1 MLISLLAERTME
13 GLLISLLTEPP
24 YWSYKQESN
33 PQSTAYKA
41 VALPFGYCS
50 VGRGLGAVERK
61 DTLFGGSYQEKG
73 VPTLSNEV
81 VKKFIQENTKP
92 MPKLS
97 VKYSKPYFFMF
108 VKRFIKN
115 FLINY
120 VVEVNPKCKCQNF
133 SIRKPYKHPLPSNN
147 LSHYVYTHTVF
158 VQLQHSPVQICGR
171 YSIVF
176 TKPLYLLT
184 P

>member
-1 MLISLLAERTME
+1 MLISFLAERTME

-33 PQSTAYKA
+33 PQPTEYKS
-41 VALPFGYCS
+41 VALPDWAI
-50 VGRGLGAVERK
+50 VAWGRGLGAVERK

-97 VKYSKPYFFMF
+97 VNYSKPYFYPF
-108 VKRFIKN
+108 VKRF
-115 FLINY
+115 Y
-120 VVEVNPKCKCQNF
+120 
-133 SIRKPYKHPLPSNN
+133 
-147 LSHYVYTHTVF
+147 
-158 VQLQHSPVQICGR
+158 
-171 YSIVF
+171 
-176 TKPLYLLT
+176 
-184 P
+184 